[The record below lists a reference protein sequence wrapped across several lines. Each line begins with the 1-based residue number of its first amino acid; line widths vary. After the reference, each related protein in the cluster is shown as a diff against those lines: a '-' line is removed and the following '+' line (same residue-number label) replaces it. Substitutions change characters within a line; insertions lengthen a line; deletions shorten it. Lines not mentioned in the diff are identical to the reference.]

1 MLNDI
6 ISTKKNQWLQSPD
19 CTIIGLI
26 GHIKSADKLRTPQ
39 IEAIE
44 TYLFLKIAGENKPLW
59 QLFSEGFF
67 NQVID
72 LNALNINQIA
82 RDYFLQNT
90 NALALYQFAARAN
103 LQKLVASIVEN
114 PSALDYD
121 LIIKSLFYNVSY
133 PDYLLSLPMGAGKTY
148 LMAAF
153 MYLDLYFAELEPNNK
168 HFAHNFLVLIPS
180 GLKSSIVPSLKTIQH
195 FQPSW
200 VLPEPAA
207 SHLKSL
213 LKFDVLDESKAAKK
227 SNKANNPNAQKVN
240 NVLPNPFG
248 QVFVVNAEKVI
259 LERVEL
265 NPTLSTVEKTD
276 DEKSRFA
283 NELRHLIG
291 EIPNLSIL
299 IDEVHHAAT
308 DDIKLRRVVTDWHA
322 EGNITTVLGFSGTP
336 YLQKADTINIASV
349 SLKLTEISNTVYY
362 YPLIEAVKT
371 FLKKPKVQT
380 GKNLNRLEI
389 IKHGVQE
396 FDALYCNKIYTNGTI
411 PKLAIYCIS
420 IDDLYENILP
430 FLTSELAVNRD
441 EILEFHGGNKNYPIA
456 KENELAFRSLDLPHS
471 KHRYIL
477 LVQIGKEGW
486 DCPSLTGVILSQK
499 GNSAQNMVLQTACR
513 CLRQVDSGG
522 HETALIWLNQD
533 NADTLNK
540 QLQQEQHITIDD
552 LNAVKGGE
560 TTAKIERVSRLEQLQ
575 LPPLEFHQLK
585 VTYQVT
591 DIEDDANTHEKLST
605 LLAEIDNYKRIAS
618 TTTDTID
625 SIGEGSTRFINEEG
639 EQVASY
645 KQWLFDIVRGSFKTL
660 SRQQLN
666 AFDADIRKVFECVTY
681 QKNGQHFF
689 NDLYH
694 LPRIESQIRLSFA
707 RQRELQTETE
717 IIPKTAQLLL
727 VEKLTPVNDSAGLY
741 PNKIDSAKILEFDAN
756 NKPLE
761 IDLAE
766 KQRAYDAMKQSMEV
780 QGFAQFLP
788 TFDAFQT
795 GFEISDIVKRKDQSF
810 HYLPYDFGASG
821 ASGFE
826 FDLFKRAL
834 SDSDFQN
841 KANALE
847 IYYNGER
854 GLTEFVIDCFAK
866 NGKYWK
872 NIGHYTPDFLMIRRD
887 DANKIHKVLIIETK
901 GGVYAEKFKPRKTFM
916 EAEFLRVNNEK
927 YGYAR
932 FDFLYLEDSQK
943 IEANTAKLNAKINQ
957 FFNNESCQ

>member
-6 ISTKKNQWLQSPD
+6 ISAKKNQWLHSPD
-19 CTIIGLI
+19 CAITGLI
-26 GHIKSADKLRTPQ
+26 SYIKSVGKLRTPQ

-44 TYLFLKIAGENKPLW
+44 TYLFLKIAGDNKPLW
-59 QLFSEGFF
+59 QNFSEGFF
-67 NQVID
+67 NQAIE
-72 LNALNINQIA
+72 LNKLNINQQA
-82 RDYFLQNT
+82 RDYLAKHS
-90 NALALYQFAARAN
+90 NALALYQFSTQ
-103 LQKLVASIVEN
+103 QKLKKLTDLILEN
-114 PSALDYD
+114 PSVLDYD
-121 LIIKSLFYNVSY
+121 TVIKSLFYNVSY

-153 MYLDLYFAELEPNNK
+153 MYLDLYFAEREPNNK
-168 HFAHNFLVLIPS
+168 NFAHNFLVLIPS
-180 GLKSSIVPSLKTIQH
+180 GLKSSIVPSLKTIKH
-195 FQPSW
+195 FEPSW

-207 SHLKSL
+207 SHLKKL
-213 LKFDVLDESKAAKK
+213 LKFDVLDESKSAKR

-240 NVLPNPFG
+240 NILPNPFG

-259 LERVEL
+259 LDRIEL
-265 NPTLSTVEKTD
+265 NPTQTIIEKTD

-322 EGNITTVLGFSGTP
+322 GRNITTVLGFSGTP
-336 YLQKADTINIASV
+336 YLQKADVIKITKNEI
-349 SLKLTEISNTVYY
+349 LKLTEISNTVYY
-362 YPLIEAVKT
+362 YPLIDAVKT
-371 FLKKPKVQT
+371 FLKKPKVET
-380 GKNLNRLEI
+380 GKNLTRLEI
-389 IKHGVQE
+389 IKHGVQD
-396 FDALYCNKIYTNGTI
+396 FDALYRHKIYANGTI
-411 PKLAIYCIS
+411 PKLAIYCTS
-420 IDDLYENILP
+420 IDDLYENVLP

-441 EILEFHGGNKNYPIA
+441 EILEFHGGNKTYSLP

-499 GNSAQNMVLQTACR
+499 GDSAQNMVLQTACR
-513 CLRQVDSGG
+513 CLRQVDSGE

-533 NADTLNK
+533 NAVTLNK

-552 LNAVKGGE
+552 LNAIKSDEE
-560 TTAKIERVSRLEQLQ
+560 TNKIQRVSRLEQLQ

-585 VTYQVT
+585 VTYQAT
-591 DIEDDANTHEKLST
+591 DIEDDANTQEKLST

-639 EQVASY
+639 EQIASY
-645 KQWLFDIVRGSFKTL
+645 KQWLFELVRGSFKTL
-660 SRQQLN
+660 SLQQLN

-681 QKNGQHFF
+681 QKNGQLFF
-689 NDLYH
+689 NDLYD

-707 RQRELQTETE
+707 CQRELQTETE

-741 PNKIDSAKILEFDAN
+741 PNKVDAAKILEFDAN

-761 IDLAE
+761 MDLAE
-766 KQRAYDAMKQSMEV
+766 KQRGYDVMKQSME
-780 QGFAQFLP
+780 AQDLAHFVP
-788 TFDAFQT
+788 TFEAFQT
-795 GFEISDIVKRKDQSF
+795 GLEISAVVKQKDQTF

-826 FDLFKRAL
+826 FELFKKTL
-834 SDSDFQN
+834 SLTDFQN

-854 GLTEFVIDCFAK
+854 GLTEFVIDCFTK

-957 FFNNESCQ
+957 FFNE

>member
-19 CTIIGLI
+19 CAIIGLI
-26 GHIKSADKLRTPQ
+26 GHIKRANKLRTPQ

-44 TYLFLKIAGENKPLW
+44 TYLFLKIEGENKPLW

-90 NALALYQFAARAN
+90 NALALYQFAERAK
-103 LQKLVASIVEN
+103 LQKLAASIVEN
-114 PSALDYD
+114 PNALDYD
-121 LIIKSLFYNVSY
+121 VIIKSLFYNVSY

-153 MYLDLYFAELEPNNK
+153 MYLDLYFAEIEPDNK
-168 HFAHNFLVLIPS
+168 HFANNFLVLIPS
-180 GLKSSIVPSLKTIQH
+180 GLKSSIVPSLKTIKQ
-195 FQPSW
+195 FEPSW

-213 LKFDVLDESKAAKK
+213 LKFDVLDESKSAKK

-259 LERVEL
+259 LDRIEL
-265 NPTLSTVEKTD
+265 NSTLSTFEKTD

-308 DDIKLRRVVTDWHA
+308 DDIKLRRVVTDWYA
-322 EGNITTVLGFSGTP
+322 GGNITTVLGFSGTP
-336 YLQKADTINIASV
+336 YLQKADKIEITKNDF
-349 SLKLTEISNTVYY
+349 LKLTEISNTVYY

-371 FLKKPKVQT
+371 FLKKPQVKT
-380 GKNLNRLEI
+380 GKNLTRLEI
-389 IKHGVQE
+389 IKHGVEE
-396 FDALYCNKIYTNGTI
+396 FSGLYSNTTYANGTI
-411 PKLAIYCIS
+411 PKLAIYCTS
-420 IDDLYENILP
+420 IDDLYENVLP

-441 EILEFHGGNKNYPIA
+441 EILEFHGGNKTYPIA

-499 GNSAQNMVLQTACR
+499 GDSAQNMVLQTACR
-513 CLRQVDSGG
+513 CLRQVDSGE

-575 LPPLEFHQLK
+575 LPQLEFHQLK
-585 VTYQVT
+585 VTYQAT
-591 DIEDDANTHEKLST
+591 DIEDDANTQEKLST
-605 LLAEIDNYKRIAS
+605 LLAKIDNYKRIAS
-618 TTTDTID
+618 TTTDTLD

-645 KQWLFDIVRGSFKTL
+645 KQWLFDTMRGSFKTL
-660 SRQQLN
+660 SLEQLN
-666 AFDADIRKVFECVTY
+666 AFDSDICKLFECVTY

-689 NDLYH
+689 NDLYD

-717 IIPKTAQLLL
+717 IIPQTAQLLL
-727 VEKLTPVNDSAGLY
+727 VEKLTPVNESAGLY
-741 PNKIDSAKILEFDAN
+741 PNKVDVTKILEFDAN
-756 NKPLE
+756 KKPLE
-761 IDLAE
+761 INLAE
-766 KQRAYDAMKQSMEV
+766 KQRGYDAMKQSMEA
-780 QGFAQFLP
+780 QGLAHFVP
-788 TFDAFQT
+788 TFEAFQT
-795 GFEISDIVKRKDQSF
+795 GLEISAVVKQKDQTF

-826 FDLFKRAL
+826 FKLFKEAL
-834 SDSDFQN
+834 KDSDFQK

-887 DANKIHKVLIIETK
+887 DTNKIHKVLIIETK

-957 FFNNESCQ
+957 FFNN

>member
-1 MLNDI
+1 MLNNI
-6 ISTKKNQWLQSPD
+6 ITLKKNQWLQSKD
-19 CTIIGLI
+19 CSVTPLI
-26 GHIKSADKLRTPQ
+26 TYIKNAGKLRDTQ

-44 TYLFLKIAGENKPLW
+44 TYLFLKIQGENKPLW
-59 QLFSEGFF
+59 HNFSEGFF
-67 NQVID
+67 NQAVD
-72 LNALNINQIA
+72 LNTLNINQQA
-82 RDYFLQNT
+82 RDYLAKNT
-90 NALALYQFAARAN
+90 NALALYQFAQQAK
-103 LQKLVASIVEN
+103 LQKLAASIVEN

-121 LIIKSLFYNVSY
+121 TIIKSLFYNVSY

-153 MYLDLYFAELEPNNK
+153 MYLDLYFAELEPDNK

-180 GLKSSIVPSLKTIQH
+180 GLKSSIVPSLKTIKQ
-195 FQPSW
+195 FEPSW

-213 LKFDVLDESKAAKK
+213 LKFDVLDESKSAKK

-259 LERVEL
+259 LDRVDL

-308 DDIKLRRVVTDWHA
+308 DDIKLRQVVNQWHA
-322 EGNITTVLGFSGTP
+322 GGNITTVLGFSGTP
-336 YLQKADTINIASV
+336 YLQKADIINIASV

-371 FLKKPKVQT
+371 FLKKPQVKT
-380 GKNLNRLEI
+380 GKNLTRLEI

-396 FDALYCNKIYTNGTI
+396 FDALYRHKIYTNGTI
-411 PKLAIYCIS
+411 PKLAIYCTS

-430 FLTSELAVNRD
+430 FLTSELAINRD

-499 GNSAQNMVLQTACR
+499 GDSAQNMVLQTACR
-513 CLRQVDSGG
+513 CLRQVDSGE

-540 QLQQEQHITIDD
+540 QLQQEQHITIAD

-560 TTAKIERVSRLEQLQ
+560 KTDKIQRVSRLEQLQ

-585 VTYQVT
+585 VTYQAT
-591 DIEDDANTHEKLST
+591 DIEDDANTQEKLST

-625 SIGEGSTRFINEEG
+625 SIGAGSTRFINEEG

-645 KQWLFDIVRGSFKTL
+645 KQWLFELVRGSFKTL
-660 SRQQLN
+660 SLEKLN
-666 AFDADIRKVFECVTY
+666 IFDSDICKLFESVTY

-689 NDLYH
+689 NDLYD
-694 LPRIESQIRLSFA
+694 LLRIESQIRLSFA

-727 VEKLTPVNDSAGLY
+727 VEKLTPVNESAGLY
-741 PNKIDSAKILEFDAN
+741 PNKVDAAKILEFDAN
-756 NKPLE
+756 KMPLE
-761 IDLAE
+761 VDLAE
-766 KQRAYDAMKQSMEV
+766 KQRGYDVMKQSMET
-780 QGFAQFLP
+780 QGLAHFVP
-788 TFDAFQT
+788 TFEAFQT
-795 GFEISDIVKRKDQSF
+795 GFEISAVVKQKDQTF

-826 FDLFKRAL
+826 FELFKKTL
-834 SDSDFQN
+834 SLTDFQN

-854 GLTEFVIDCFAK
+854 GLTEFVIDCFTK

-932 FDFLYLEDSQK
+932 FDFLYLEDSQT

-957 FFNNESCQ
+957 FFTEVL

>member
-1 MLNDI
+1 MLSAI
-6 ISTKKNQWLQSPD
+6 ITAKKNQWLQSSD
-19 CTIIGLI
+19 CTIGGLI
-26 GHIKSADKLRTPQ
+26 GYIKRTAKLRTPQ

-67 NQVID
+67 NEPQNSTV
-72 LNALNINQIA
+72 LN
-82 RDYFLQNT
+82 FKPSG
-90 NALALYQFAARAN
+90 LALYQFAKR
-103 LQKLVASIVEN
+103 QKLAKLTDLIIEN
-114 PSALDYD
+114 PDLDFD
-121 LIIKSLFYNVSY
+121 AIIKSLFYNVSY
-133 PDYLLSLPMGAGKTY
+133 ADYLLSLPMGAGKTY

-153 MYLDLYFAELEPNNK
+153 MYLDLYFAEREPDNK

-200 VLPEPAA
+200 VLPEPSA
-207 SHLKSL
+207 SKLKNL
-213 LKFDVLDESKAAKK
+213 LKFDVLDESKSAKR
-227 SNKANNPNAQKVN
+227 SNKTVTPNSKKVN
-240 NVLPNPFG
+240 DILPNPFG

-308 DDIKLRRVVTDWHA
+308 DDIKLRQVVNAWHA
-322 EGNITTVLGFSGTP
+322 GGNITTVLGFSGTP

-380 GKNLNRLEI
+380 GKNLNRFEI
-389 IKHGVQE
+389 IKHGVEE
-396 FDALYCNKIYTNGTI
+396 FETLYRHKIYANGTI
-411 PKLAIYCIS
+411 PKLAIYCTS

-430 FLTSELAVNRD
+430 FLTNELGVNRD
-441 EILEFHGGNKNYPIA
+441 EILDFHGGNKNYPIA
-456 KENELAFRSLDLPHS
+456 KENALAFRSLDLPHS

-486 DCPSLTGVILSQK
+486 DCRSLTGVILSQK
-499 GNSAQNMVLQTACR
+499 GDSPQNMILQTACR
-513 CLRQVDSGG
+513 CLRQVDLQQ

-540 QLQQEQHITIDD
+540 QLQQEQHITIAD
-552 LNAVKGGE
+552 LNAAKSE
-560 TTAKIERVSRLEQLQ
+560 TTNKIERVSRLEQLQ
-575 LPPLEFHQLK
+575 LPPLEFHQLR
-585 VTYQVT
+585 VNYQAT
-591 DIEDDANTHEKLST
+591 DIEDNPNTKTKLNT
-605 LLAEIDNYKRIAS
+605 LLVEIDDYKRIAS
-618 TTTDTID
+618 TTTSTIENV
-625 SIGEGSTRFINEEG
+625 GEGSTYVINEEG

-645 KQWLFDIVRGSFKTL
+645 KKWLFELVRGSFKTL
-660 SRQQLN
+660 SREQLN
-666 AFDADIRKVFECVTY
+666 AFDAEIRQVFERVIY
-681 QKNGQHFF
+681 QKNGQFFF
-689 NDLYH
+689 NDLYD

-707 RQRELQTETE
+707 CKRDLQTETE
-717 IIPKTAQLLL
+717 IIPQTAQLLL
-727 VEKLTPVNDSAGLY
+727 VEKLKPVNESAGLY
-741 PNKIDSAKILEFDAN
+741 PNKNDRTRILKLDENKKEPILDEEKIKAQYEINVELGLDKSFEEFKKDYIISPA
-756 NKPLE
+756 
-761 IDLAE
+761 I
-766 KQRAYDAMKQSMEV
+766 KQ
-780 QGFAQFLP
+780 
-788 TFDAFQT
+788 
-795 GFEISDIVKRKDQSF
+795 KDQTF

-826 FDLFKRAL
+826 FELFKKAL

-887 DANKIHKVLIIETK
+887 DTNKIHKVLIIETK
-901 GGVYAEKFKPRKTFM
+901 GNVYANDFKPKKMFM

-932 FDFLYLEDSQK
+932 FDFLYLEDTQSLDVN
-943 IEANTAKLNAKINQ
+943 AAKLNARINL
-957 FFNNESCQ
+957 FFNN

>member
-6 ISTKKNQWLQSPD
+6 ISTKKNQWLQSSD
-19 CTIIGLI
+19 CAITGLI
-26 GHIKSADKLRTPQ
+26 GHIKRVNKLRTPQ

-67 NQVID
+67 NESQNSTV
-72 LNALNINQIA
+72 LNLKP
-82 RDYFLQNT
+82 
-90 NALALYQFAARAN
+90 NALALYQFAKR
-103 LQKLVASIVEN
+103 QKLAKLADLILEH
-114 PSALDYD
+114 PSVVDYD
-121 LIIKSLFYNVSY
+121 AIIKSLFYNVSY

-153 MYLDLYFAELEPNNK
+153 MYLDLYFAELEPDNK

-180 GLKSSIVPSLKTIQH
+180 GLKSSIVPSLKTIKH
-195 FQPSW
+195 FEPSW

-213 LKFDVLDESKAAKK
+213 LKFDVLDESKSAKK

-259 LERVEL
+259 LDRVEL

-322 EGNITTVLGFSGTP
+322 GGNITTVLGFSGTP

-349 SLKLTEISNTVYY
+349 NLKLTEISNTVYY
-362 YPLIEAVKT
+362 YPLIKAVKT
-371 FLKKPKVQT
+371 FLKKPLIQT

-396 FDALYCNKIYTNGTI
+396 FDALYRHKIYANGTI
-411 PKLAIYCIS
+411 PKLAIYCTS

-430 FLTSELAVNRD
+430 FLTSELACVRG
-441 EILEFHGGNKNYPIA
+441 EILEFHGGNKTYPIA

-499 GNSAQNMVLQTACR
+499 GDSAQNMVLQTACR
-513 CLRQVDSGG
+513 CLRQVNSNE

-540 QLQQEQHITIDD
+540 QLQQEQHTTIDD
-552 LNAVKGGE
+552 LNAIKGGE

-585 VTYQVT
+585 VTYQAT
-591 DIEDDANTHEKLST
+591 DIENDANTQEKLST
-605 LLAEIDNYKRIAS
+605 LLTEIDDYKRIAS
-618 TTTDTID
+618 TTTDTLD

-645 KQWLFDIVRGSFKTL
+645 KQWLFELVRSSFKTL
-660 SRQQLN
+660 SLEQLK
-666 AFDADIRKVFECVTY
+666 AFDSDIYELFECVTY

-689 NDLYH
+689 NDLYD
-694 LPRIESQIRLSFA
+694 LLRIESQIRLSFA
-707 RQRELQTETE
+707 CKRDLQTETE
-717 IIPKTAQLLL
+717 IIPQTAQLLL

-741 PNKIDSAKILEFDAN
+741 PNKVDAAKILEFDAN
-756 NKPLE
+756 KMPFE
-761 IDLAE
+761 VDLAE
-766 KQRAYDAMKQSMEV
+766 KQRAYDVMKQSMEA
-780 QGFAQFLP
+780 QGLEHFVP
-788 TFDAFQT
+788 TFEAFQT
-795 GFEISDIVKRKDQSF
+795 GFEVSSIMKQKDQTF

-826 FDLFKRAL
+826 FDLFKKAL

-887 DANKIHKVLIIETK
+887 DTNKIHKVLIIETK

-943 IEANTAKLNAKINQ
+943 IEVNTAKLNAKINQ
-957 FFNNESCQ
+957 FFTEVL

>member
-19 CTIIGLI
+19 CTITGLI

-44 TYLFLKIAGENKPLW
+44 TYLFLKIEGKNKPLW

-153 MYLDLYFAELEPNNK
+153 MYLDLYFAELEPDNK

-180 GLKSSIVPSLKTIQH
+180 GLKSSIVPSLKTIKH
-195 FQPSW
+195 FDPSW

-207 SHLKSL
+207 SHLKNL
-213 LKFDVLDESKAAKK
+213 LKFDVLDESKSAKK

-259 LERVEL
+259 LDRVEL
-265 NPTLSTVEKTD
+265 NPTLSTIEKTD

-396 FDALYCNKIYTNGTI
+396 FDALYRHHCYANGTI
-411 PKLAIYCIS
+411 PKLAIYCTS

-430 FLTSELAVNRD
+430 FLTSELACVRD

-499 GNSAQNMVLQTACR
+499 GDSAQNMVLQTACR
-513 CLRQVDSGG
+513 CLRQVDSGE

-560 TTAKIERVSRLEQLQ
+560 TTTKIERVSRLEQLQ

-585 VTYQVT
+585 VTYQAT
-591 DIEDDANTHEKLST
+591 DIEDDANTKTKLST
-605 LLAEIDNYKRIAS
+605 LLAEIDDYKRIAS
-618 TTTDTID
+618 TVTDTID
-625 SIGEGSTRFINEEG
+625 RIGEGSTRFINEEG

-645 KQWLFDIVRGSFKTL
+645 KQWLFDTMRGSFKTL
-660 SRQQLN
+660 SLEQLN
-666 AFDADIRKVFECVTY
+666 AFD
-681 QKNGQHFF
+681 
-689 NDLYH
+689 
-694 LPRIESQIRLSFA
+694 
-707 RQRELQTETE
+707 
-717 IIPKTAQLLL
+717 
-727 VEKLTPVNDSAGLY
+727 
-741 PNKIDSAKILEFDAN
+741 
-756 NKPLE
+756 
-761 IDLAE
+761 
-766 KQRAYDAMKQSMEV
+766 
-780 QGFAQFLP
+780 
-788 TFDAFQT
+788 
-795 GFEISDIVKRKDQSF
+795 SDIYK
-810 HYLPYDFGASG
+810 L
-821 ASGFE
+821 FE
-826 FDLFKRAL
+826 
-834 SDSDFQN
+834 
-841 KANALE
+841 
-847 IYYNGER
+847 
-854 GLTEFVIDCFAK
+854 
-866 NGKYWK
+866 
-872 NIGHYTPDFLMIRRD
+872 
-887 DANKIHKVLIIETK
+887 
-901 GGVYAEKFKPRKTFM
+901 
-916 EAEFLRVNNEK
+916 
-927 YGYAR
+927 
-932 FDFLYLEDSQK
+932 
-943 IEANTAKLNAKINQ
+943 
-957 FFNNESCQ
+957 

>member
-6 ISTKKNQWLQSPD
+6 INTKKNQWLQSLD
-19 CTIIGLI
+19 CAITGLI

-121 LIIKSLFYNVSY
+121 VIIKSLFYNVSY

-153 MYLDLYFAELEPNNK
+153 MYLDLYFAEREPNNK

-180 GLKSSIVPSLKTIQH
+180 GLKSSIVPSLKTIKH
-195 FQPSW
+195 FEPSW
-200 VLPEPAA
+200 VLSEPAA

-213 LKFDVLDESKAAKK
+213 LKFDVLDEPKSAKK

-259 LERVEL
+259 LDRVEL
-265 NPTLSTVEKTD
+265 NPTLTTVEKTD

-322 EGNITTVLGFSGTP
+322 GGNITTVLGFSGTP

-396 FDALYCNKIYTNGTI
+396 FDALYRHKIYANGTI
-411 PKLAIYCIS
+411 PKLAIYCTS

-456 KENELAFRSLDLPHS
+456 KENELAFRSLDFPHS

-486 DCPSLTGVILSQK
+486 DCRSLTGVILSQK
-499 GNSAQNMVLQTACR
+499 GDSSQNMVLQTACR
-513 CLRQVDSGG
+513 CLRQVDSGQ

-552 LNAVKGGE
+552 LNAVKSGE

-585 VTYQVT
+585 VTYQAT
-591 DIEDDANTHEKLST
+591 DIEDDANTKEKLST
-605 LLAEIDNYKRIAS
+605 LLVEIDYYKRIAS
-618 TTTDTID
+618 TITDTID
-625 SIGEGSTRFINEEG
+625 SIGEGSTRFITEEG
-639 EQVASY
+639 AQVASY
-645 KQWLFDIVRGSFKTL
+645 KQWLFELVRGSFKTL
-660 SRQQLN
+660 SLQQLN

-689 NDLYH
+689 NDLYDLH
-694 LPRIESQIRLSFA
+694 RIESQIRLSFS

-717 IIPKTAQLLL
+717 IIPQTAQLLL
-727 VEKLTPVNDSAGLY
+727 VEKLTPVNENAGLY
-741 PNKIDSAKILEFDAN
+741 PNKVDAAKILEFDAN
-756 NKPLE
+756 KMPLE
-761 IDLAE
+761 VDLAE
-766 KQRAYDAMKQSMEV
+766 KQRGYDAMKQSMEA
-780 QGFAQFLP
+780 QGLAHFVP
-788 TFDAFQT
+788 TFEAFQT
-795 GFEISDIVKRKDQSF
+795 GLEISAVVKQKDQSF
-810 HYLPYDFGASG
+810 HYLPYDFGANG

-826 FDLFKRAL
+826 FKLFKEAL
-834 SDSDFQN
+834 KDSDFQN

-854 GLTEFVIDCFAK
+854 GLTEFVIDCFTK

-901 GGVYAEKFKPRKTFM
+901 GKVYANDFMPKKTFM

-932 FDFLYLEDSQK
+932 FDFLYLEDSEK
-943 IEANTAKLNAKINQ
+943 IEVNTAKLNAKINQ
-957 FFNNESCQ
+957 FFNETSL

>member
-6 ISTKKNQWLQSPD
+6 ISAKKNQWLRSPD
-19 CTIIGLI
+19 CAITGLI
-26 GHIKSADKLRTPQ
+26 GYIKNTNKLRTPQ

-59 QLFSEGFF
+59 QNFSEGFF
-67 NQVID
+67 NQAID
-72 LNALNINQIA
+72 LNTLNINQQA
-82 RDYFLQNT
+82 RDYFLHNT
-90 NALALYQFAARAN
+90 NALALYQFAQQAN
-103 LQKLVASIVEN
+103 LQKLVASIIEN
-114 PSALDYD
+114 PSTLDFD
-121 LIIKSLFYNVSY
+121 AIIKSLFYNVSY

-153 MYLDLYFAELEPNNK
+153 MYLDLYFAEREPDNK

-180 GLKSSIVPSLKTIQH
+180 GLKSSIVPSLKTIKH
-195 FQPSW
+195 FEPSW

-213 LKFDVLDESKAAKK
+213 LKFDVLDESKSAKN
-227 SNKANNPNAQKVN
+227 SGRANNPNAQKVN

-259 LERVEL
+259 LDRVEL

-308 DDIKLRRVVTDWHA
+308 DDIKLRRVVTDWHV

-396 FDALYCNKIYTNGTI
+396 FDALYRHKIYTNGTI
-411 PKLAIYCIS
+411 PKLAIYCTS

-430 FLTSELAVNRD
+430 FLTSELACVRD

-456 KENELAFRSLDLPHS
+456 KENALAFRSLDLPHS

-499 GNSAQNMVLQTACR
+499 GDSSQNMVLQTACR
-513 CLRQVDSGG
+513 CLRQVDSGQ

-552 LNAVKGGE
+552 LNAVKGDE
-560 TTAKIERVSRLEQLQ
+560 TTAKIECVSRLEHLQ
-575 LPPLEFHQLK
+575 LPALEFHQLK
-585 VTYQVT
+585 VTYQAT
-591 DIEDDANTHEKLST
+591 DIEDNANTQEKLST

-618 TTTDTID
+618 TTTDTLD

-645 KQWLFDIVRGSFKTL
+645 KQWLFDTMRGSFKTL
-660 SRQQLN
+660 SLEQLK
-666 AFDADIRKVFECVTY
+666 AFDSDIYKLFECVTY
-681 QKNGQHFF
+681 QKNRQHFF
-689 NDLYH
+689 NDLYD
-694 LPRIESQIRLSFA
+694 LPSIESQIRLSFA

-717 IIPKTAQLLL
+717 IIPQTAQLLL
-727 VEKLTPVNDSAGLY
+727 VEKLTPVNESGAGLY
-741 PNKIDSAKILEFDAN
+741 PNKVDSAKILEFDAN
-756 NKPLE
+756 KKPLE

-766 KQRAYDAMKQSMEV
+766 KQRGYDVMKQSMEA
-780 QGFAQFLP
+780 QGLGHFVP
-788 TFDAFQT
+788 TFEAFQT
-795 GFEISDIVKRKDQSF
+795 GLEISAVVKQKDQSF

-826 FDLFKRAL
+826 FELFKKTL
-834 SDSDFQN
+834 SLTDFQN

-854 GLTEFVIDCFAK
+854 GLTEFVIDCFTK

-927 YGYAR
+927 YGYKR
-932 FDFLYLEDSQK
+932 FDFLYLEDSQT

-957 FFNNESCQ
+957 FFTEVI